1 MNPKHSIYL
10 LISLFLLT
18 SSLVGCGESGFGGA
32 GDSAAKASAGSEN
45 RDGAAGGWGGEYEPG
60 PAADAGASYQDVS
73 APDEPYVEVPE
84 EEFAFHSSAVG
95 AEHVFIVDKNR
106 DQVVFVDALS
116 LKIRAVKV
124 GDAPVLVKAFP
135 GQDAVVV
142 LNEGSNTVS
151 LVRVD
156 AEHQAAVSHF
166 EVLPGANTVE
176 VSPFGDYAVI
186 YYQHQEGGTNLG
198 TLNAVDVLRITEG
211 DEAIVEVS
219 TGFRPSG
226 VTFSEDGARLF
237 VVSQAGL
244 TRVRLP
250 EDVDT
255 PGFSAPLPLVDDTL
269 LNQLDREVL
278 VTADGAFAVTRIIGE
293 DKLSV
298 LDIDA
303 KVAVDFSLGERF
315 PSDIDLVPGTHEA
328 IVTYRDAGQIERIDL
343 DSLVDESTP
352 LDEAI
357 DTLDTDALTLGLCRV
372 SDDGA
377 VALFYSTQSEHRVM
391 ARLSLTQGNAKLKP
405 IPMSKTVRIVEIDP
419 SSRFGVVYHT
429 KEPGTPSPTDDFETI
444 IAKSHGYSVLDI
456 ASSYVQPFITDHE
469 PQDLVF
475 LPEHGRMF
483 VLLPDPGNVQ
493 HMVEEVDFARF
504 LATSHTLFAR
514 PLSIQAFQ
522 GDPRAVVLEEHLS
535 GRLTFIDSDSGEV
548 ESVTGFQ
555 LNAE

>member
-1 MNPKHSIYL
+1 MKTTHITQLSVGL
-10 LISLFLLT
+10 LLLSLALA
-18 SSLVGCGESGFGGA
+18 GCGESDFGGA
-32 GDSAAKASAGSEN
+32 GDEAARSTTDYDGASANG
-45 RDGAAGGWGGEYEPG
+45 GGWGGEYEPG
-60 PAADAGASYQDVS
+60 PAADAGATAEVS

-95 AEHVFIVDKNR
+95 ADHVFIVDKNR
-106 DQVVFVDALS
+106 DQVVYVDAVD

-124 GDAPVLVKAFP
+124 GDAPALVKAFP

-156 AEHQAAVSHF
+156 EAHQATVSHF

-198 TLNAVDVLRITEG
+198 TLNAVDVLRITED

-219 TGFRPSG
+219 TGFRPSS

-255 PGFSAPLPLVDDTL
+255 PGFSAPLPLVVDTL

-298 LDIDA
+298 LDIEA
-303 KVAVDFSLGERF
+303 KEAVDFALGQRY
-315 PSDIDLVPGTHEA
+315 PSDLDLVPGTHEV
-328 IVTYRDAGQIERIDL
+328 IITYRDAMQIERIDL
-343 DSLVDESTP
+343 DGLMDEVTP
-352 LDEAI
+352 LEDAI
-357 DTLDTDALTLGLCRV
+357 DTLDTGELILGLCRV

-391 ARLSLTQGNAKLKP
+391 ARLSLTQGNAKLKA

-429 KEPGTPSPTDDFETI
+429 KEPGTPSPSDDFETI

-469 PQDLVF
+469 PQDLFF
-475 LPEHGRMF
+475 LPDHGRIF

-493 HMVEEVDFARF
+493 HLVEEVDFTRF